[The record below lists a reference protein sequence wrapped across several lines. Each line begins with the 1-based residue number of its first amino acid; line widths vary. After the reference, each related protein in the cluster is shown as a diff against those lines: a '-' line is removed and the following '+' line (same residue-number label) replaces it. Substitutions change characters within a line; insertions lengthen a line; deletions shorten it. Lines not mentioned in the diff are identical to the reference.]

1 MHRNAFIELENILSL
16 MMESYTA
23 ALGLIGESDRELF
36 PKSKGEYV
44 PLMDDTIS
52 IEEKRQDLIEMFNKK
67 SSTSCAY
74 CVGLCNGVPR
84 VKPAQQL

>member
-36 PKSKGEYV
+36 PKSKV
-44 PLMDDTIS
+44 NMFHLWTILS
-52 IEEKRQDLIEMFNKK
+52 ALKK
-67 SSTSCAY
+67 KA
-74 CVGLCNGVPR
+74 GLD
-84 VKPAQQL
+84 